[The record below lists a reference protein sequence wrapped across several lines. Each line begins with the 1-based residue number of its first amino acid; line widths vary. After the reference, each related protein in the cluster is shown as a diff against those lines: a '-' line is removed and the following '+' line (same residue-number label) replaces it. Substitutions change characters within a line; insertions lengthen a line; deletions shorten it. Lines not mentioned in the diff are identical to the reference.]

1 MVKKKKI
8 FPLISTNP
16 FRYDVWKLVDR
27 KVFASDDEW
36 NHPLQIICD
45 IDKTY
50 LETKYESIKEM
61 AKIMLESAVDKKTVE
76 GAREFLRALK
86 FQRPMYHGGVSPPL
100 HFVSSSPPQLRT
112 VLEHKIGM
120 DYLLCSSNSFK
131 DQIYNIKMGKLS
143 LLKDQAAYKVAS
155 ILSLCQNFRG
165 IKYLVLIGDNAEN
178 DPYVYTLI
186 KHILTQRI
194 SRPESITCLELM
206 GVPTDTAEEIFARL
220 NDPSL
225 DFENLKVMM
234 AIREVRPQ
242 KKTGALAHDI
252 FWFQDYSDLALTFF
266 QLGYFSH
273 EALTQYFSES
283 LKYSRI
289 SADDILSKWYGYRE
303 WGSRGKTSGKTK
315 EGKETKEKGG
325 YAYAPLE
332 APTPEAPKVE
342 ELLSSLGGK
351 ASVGQP
357 PLRLAHD
364 SELTSDNFTRAF
376 RRWMKEHIDELDG
389 EDREDK
395 DKKDKEDGKN
405 TASKMPKKQENR
417 RL

>member
-1 MVKKKKI
+1 MAKKKKI
-8 FPLISTNP
+8 FPLINTNP

-27 KVFASDDEW
+27 KVFASDNEW
-36 NHPLQIICD
+36 DHPLQIICD

-86 FQRPMYHGGVSPPL
+86 FQRKVYHGGVSPPL
-100 HFVSSSPPQLRT
+100 HFVSSSPPQLRA

-131 DQIYNIKMGKLS
+131 DQIYNIKMGKIS

-194 SRPESITCLELM
+194 SRPESIACLELM

-220 NDPSL
+220 SAPSF
-225 DFENLKVMM
+225 DFENLKVMI

-242 KKTGALAHDI
+242 KKAGALADDI

-266 QLGYFSH
+266 HLGYFSH

-289 SADDILSKWYGYRE
+289 NADDILSKWHGYQQ
-303 WGSRGKTSGKTK
+303 SRSRSKTQ
-315 EGKETKEKGG
+315 EKGKQH
-325 YAYAPLE
+325 YAYNLLNTH
-332 APTPEAPKVE
+332 TPETPKLE
-342 ELLSSLGGK
+342 EFFSAMGGKGK
-351 ASVGQP
+351 ASPRQP
-357 PLRLAHD
+357 PLLLAHD
-364 SELTSDNFTRAF
+364 SELTSDLFTSAF
-376 RRWMKEHIDELDG
+376 RRWMKEHLDELDG
-389 EDREDK
+389 EDGEDRENQ
-395 DKKDKEDGKN
+395 KN
-405 TASKMPKKQENR
+405 MTSKTPKTQENR
-417 RL
+417 NL